1 MGFHIHLHQY
11 IMKTTMSFGQVH
23 ADLGIVEVV
32 CMNDVEQS
40 IRVRACF
47 LPLNSRSQGGGPR
60 GSAGRSG
67 TAGSGAGGSCEDV
80 AWVDGIGLPE
90 DLRLLP
96 LQMVFSG
103 ISENSLFGFEVEGV
117 KKVFTSG
124 GTTTPVIDNLLELLE
139 NLPDIGKVE
148 EAVFTGG
155 GGGTI
160 PVVDKLLELLRGRRN
175 QSPGHTSNM

>member
-1 MGFHIHLHQY
+1 
-11 IMKTTMSFGQVH
+11 
-23 ADLGIVEVV
+23 
-32 CMNDVEQS
+32 
-40 IRVRACF
+40 
-47 LPLNSRSQGGGPR
+47 
-60 GSAGRSG
+60 
-67 TAGSGAGGSCEDV
+67 
-80 AWVDGIGLPE
+80 
-90 DLRLLP
+90 
-96 LQMVFSG
+96 MVFSG